1 MPLNFDDGISFLFFV
16 VCLSVVKTIPSL
28 RSQVTTIKTVRRCF
42 YSDSY
47 PDNVPFTEP
56 FKLALRVEIKAW
68 KLLFG
73 HSINEKY
80 KRSMDEIT
88 QFVSDNSKRLGRQIN
103 DLEDVRNAMA
113 ALEDIRQNEIRIDM
127 ILGPIEVR
135 FPMILCLVM

>member
-1 MPLNFDDGISFLFFV
+1 
-16 VCLSVVKTIPSL
+16 
-28 RSQVTTIKTVRRCF
+28 
-42 YSDSY
+42 
-47 PDNVPFTEP
+47 
-56 FKLALRVEIKAW
+56 
-68 KLLFG
+68 
-73 HSINEKY
+73 
-80 KRSMDEIT
+80 MDEIT

>member
-113 ALEDIRQNEIRIDM
+113 SLEDIRQNEIRIDM

>member
-1 MPLNFDDGISFLFFV
+1 MFV
-16 VCLSVVKTIPSL
+16 FGREKTIPSL
-28 RSQVTTIKTVRRCF
+28 RSQVTTTKTVRRCF

-88 QFVSDNSKRLGRQIN
+88 QFVNDNSKRLGRQIN

-127 ILGPIEVR
+127 ILEPIEVR
-135 FPMILCLVM
+135 FPMILCLVINYLFNLRGGRSKV

>member
-1 MPLNFDDGISFLFFV
+1 MSLNFDDGISFLFFV

-135 FPMILCLVM
+135 FPMILYLVM

>member
-1 MPLNFDDGISFLFFV
+1 MFV
-16 VCLSVVKTIPSL
+16 FGREKTIPSL
-28 RSQVTTIKTVRRCF
+28 RSQVTTTKTGRRCV

-47 PDNVPFTEP
+47 PDNIPFTEP

>member
-1 MPLNFDDGISFLFFV
+1 MFV
-16 VCLSVVKTIPSL
+16 FGREKTIPSL
-28 RSQVTTIKTVRRCF
+28 RSQVTTTNTVRRCF

-88 QFVSDNSKRLGRQIN
+88 QFVNDNSKRLGRQIN

-127 ILGPIEVR
+127 ILEPIEVR
-135 FPMILCLVM
+135 FPMILCLVMSLSF

>member
-1 MPLNFDDGISFLFFV
+1 MFV
-16 VCLSVVKTIPSL
+16 FGREKTIPSL
-28 RSQVTTIKTVRRCF
+28 RSQVTTTKTVRRCF

-47 PDNVPFTEP
+47 PGNVPFTEP

-113 ALEDIRQNEIRIDM
+113 SLEDIRQNEIRIDM

-135 FPMILCLVM
+135 FPMIRCLVM